1 MEQDIDRRK
10 RRGRSVRS
18 VYGDFSGSS
27 QEPDGQLG
35 GALQF
40 NGRDTYVRSDGNLF
54 DSYNIGEN
62 PATLE
67 FWFQLA
73 GQPTAVGSS
82 EGDFDLPEDADAVGD
97 VAFALPGM
105 RPAFVVRR
113 DVPGGSIRGSWY
125 WRGGNSVVSGGS
137 QYFASEELVV
147 GVWYYT
153 GFAWSYDSTRDR
165 TVWRHATRSEDG
177 TVVSETEGEGT
188 CPVGIGTYS
197 YMGRGHATYP
207 TFFNGLMDELALC
220 RAAFS
225 FLMFQNRWNVGEGEH
240 LLEMSTSNIV
250 GPVFHMDEL
259 SGSTVHD
266 ATTRD
271 LHMTIMSSD
280 RIRPWTPDGK
290 VRLPVTPILEEADIA
305 NARWGRTRWGR
316 SIWHDGS

>member
-1 MEQDIDRRK
+1 MPSDLLAYQTKVLSMEQDIDRRK
-10 RRGRSVRS
+10 HRGRSVRS

-125 WRGGNSVVSGGS
+125 WKGGNSVVGGGS

-188 CPVGIGTYS
+188 CPVGTETYS
-197 YMGRGHATYP
+197 Y
-207 TFFNGLMDELALC
+207 
-220 RAAFS
+220 
-225 FLMFQNRWNVGEGEH
+225 VG
-240 LLEMSTSNIV
+240 T
-250 GPVFHMDEL
+250 
-259 SGSTVHD
+259 
-266 ATTRD
+266 
-271 LHMTIMSSD
+271 
-280 RIRPWTPDGK
+280 
-290 VRLPVTPILEEADIA
+290 
-305 NARWGRTRWGR
+305 RTRHLPHILQRPCGR
-316 SIWHDGS
+316 ACSVSGGLLVLDVPEQVERRRRGAPA